1 MRLLLACLIGLLL
14 EGCHGGAGNEVEI
27 LQVSQ
32 EEFVISLL
40 ADGELRAVE
49 STAIRPPP
57 GSNNPRTI
65 SWMAPN
71 HSAVKQGEVVA
82 RFDASNAEQG
92 ALKAGIEL
100 TKVDIQVLA
109 KQRELERL
117 LFELDGELE
126 LVDIEKIMAE
136 QFVLED
142 SLAYSRHEIIDATRD
157 QALLEYRSGHLE
169 AKKDNYSDR
178 QAAEGAVLNA
188 MRATHEIENQE
199 YQQQIDHSEVRA
211 PHDGFFVYEKN
222 WWGLPVDV
230 GSSVFP
236 SNNIARIPILDK
248 MEAVVQV
255 LETAAVGL
263 APGQR
268 TELFIDAFPDRPL
281 TGTVKSISAAAAP
294 IARDI
299 PVKFFTVIISLDQSD
314 PEWIT
319 PEAQVTAEIHISR
332 IEDTIAIPN
341 QSLFQDQTGEW
352 VLVRNGKELAKRRV
366 VLGVRGENRSE
377 VISGLEEGDEIA
389 LYPPEDWNL

>member
-100 TKVDIQVLA
+100 TKVDIQVQA

-117 LFELDGELE
+117 LFELDGELA

>member
-1 MRLLLACLIGLLL
+1 MRPLLACLIGLLL

>member
-1 MRLLLACLIGLLL
+1 MRPLLACLIGLLL

-236 SNNIARIPILDK
+236 GNNIARIPILDK

>member
-1 MRLLLACLIGLLL
+1 MRPLLACLIGLLL

-117 LFELDGELE
+117 LFELDGEVE

>member
-222 WWGLPVDV
+222 WCGLPVDV